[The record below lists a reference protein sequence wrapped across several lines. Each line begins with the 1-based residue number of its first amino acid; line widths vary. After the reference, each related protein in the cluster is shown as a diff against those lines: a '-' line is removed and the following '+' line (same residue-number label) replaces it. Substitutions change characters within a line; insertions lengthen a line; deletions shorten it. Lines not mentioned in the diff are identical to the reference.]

1 MLFDFPEEAD
11 ALTRSVDQ
19 YFEQALPETEIR
31 AMDRARRLPRSLWRD
46 FAERGWMG
54 LMVPERY
61 GGSDAG
67 ALMASVL
74 IEGVARR
81 FPSIAVDWVLV
92 AMTARLFLEV
102 GTPAQREVYLGGLA
116 RGDFLM
122 AFGMT
127 EPDGGTDVLQLKTRA
142 WKDEAG
148 WRVRGQK
155 LYTSLADDADA
166 ILVLARTEEAPQDKR
181 ARGLSLILTPR
192 AQPGVA
198 VRRLELM
205 GMRAAGTCEV
215 FLDDAVAP
223 SDALVGESGRG
234 WYHLLVSL
242 DLERVL
248 SAALSLGI
256 AAGALA
262 EGVRYATER
271 QAFGRSIGAYQAVQH
286 PLADTAVEVEQA
298 RLLIAKAATL
308 IDAGRPAAMEAAMA
322 KLAATEA
329 AVRAT
334 DRVMRI
340 FGGAGLIETSPIE
353 RLARDARLGPFSPIS
368 NEMTRSFIGERL
380 GLARSY

>member
-1 MLFDFPEEAD
+1 MMFDFPEETE
-11 ALTRSVDQ
+11 ALNRSVEA
-19 YFEQALPETEIR
+19 YFEQVLPEPEIR
-31 AMDRARRLPRSLWRD
+31 AMDRERRIPRAIWSD

-54 LMVPERY
+54 LMVPEAY

-67 ALMASVL
+67 TLMATVL
-74 IEGVARR
+74 VEAIARR
-81 FPSIAVDWVLV
+81 FPSVAVDWVLV
-92 AMTARLFLEV
+92 AMTARLFCEV
-102 GTPAQREVYLGGLA
+102 GTEAQKSEYLTRLA
-116 RGDFLM
+116 RGEFLM

-127 EPDGGTDVLQLKTRA
+127 EPDGGTDVLQLNTRA
-142 WKDEAG
+142 RAHEGG

-166 ILVLARTEEAPQDKR
+166 ILVLARTEEPVEGKR

-192 AQPGVA
+192 AQDSVQ

-215 FLDDAVAP
+215 FFDDAGAP
-223 SDALVGESGRG
+223 ADALVGERGRG

-242 DLERVL
+242 DIERVL

-256 AAGALA
+256 AVGALA
-262 EGVRYATER
+262 EGVRYANER

-286 PLADTAVEVEQA
+286 PLAETATEVEQA
-298 RLLIAKAATL
+298 RLLIAKAASL

-334 DRVMRI
+334 DRVLRV
-340 FGGAGLIETSPIE
+340 FGGAGLVEASPIE

-368 NEMTRSFIGERL
+368 NEMTKSFIGERL